1 MKILGTGLNGL
12 IGTRVT
18 ELLKDKYEFE
28 NISRAAGVDITN
40 FESVLNKISSSS
52 AEIVLH
58 LAAYTDVKKAEAEK
72 DLGVESQA
80 WKINVLGT
88 QNVAKACN
96 QTGKKLIH
104 ISTDM
109 VLGGDNMP
117 PSGFGEDADYNPLS
131 FYAITKCEA
140 EKIVRSLATP
150 WLIVRTAY
158 PFRASFEKP
167 DFVRFFKEWLLSGKS
182 ISVLSDRI
190 ISPTFIDD
198 LAIGLDALIT
208 QDALGIYHAT
218 GSQILSVYD
227 AVVLVAKT
235 FNLDTNLVSKTTRK
249 EFLVGRPP
257 EPFYSALNNDK
268 MRELGVNMH
277 TFEEG
282 LEIIKTQI

>member
-12 IGTRVT
+12 IGTRIT

-28 NISRAAGVDITN
+28 NISRATGVDITN
-40 FESVLNKISSSS
+40 FESVLSKISSSS
-52 AEIVLH
+52 ADIVLH
-58 LAAYTDVKKAEAEK
+58 LAAYTDVKKAESEK

-88 QNVAKACN
+88 ENVAKACSK
-96 QTGKKLIH
+96 TGKKLIH
-104 ISTDM
+104 FSTDM
-109 VLGGDNMP
+109 VIGGDSMP
-117 PSGFGEDADYNPLS
+117 DAGFGEDAEYNPLS

-140 EKIVRSLATP
+140 EKIVRNLSTP
-150 WLIVRTAY
+150 WLITRTAY

-167 DFVRFFKEWLLSGKS
+167 DFVRFFKDWLLSGKS

-198 LAIGLDALIT
+198 LAISLDTLIT
-208 QDALGIYHAT
+208 KNGSGIYHTT

-227 AVVLVAKT
+227 AVILLAKA
-235 FNLDTNLVSKTTRK
+235 FNLDTSLVSQTTRK

-268 MRELGVNMH
+268 MRELGVTMH
-277 TFEEG
+277 TFAEG